1 MPQAAPHTED
11 LALARRCAAGEPE
24 AAARLVEAYGPFL
37 AGVLR
42 RVWREGETEDLVA
55 EVFLRLFEG
64 KGALLAAYRGEAG
77 LKAYL
82 AVITRRVGLDALR
95 RARVRGRGRIPLEDL
110 LDRPAPEESE
120 DGLTGLL
127 ACLPERDRRVLTLR
141 YLEGLSYRDLAKALA
156 APPGSAA
163 GWVARARE
171 RLRVLWIEQS
181 DVRVKKTPSRAT
193 P

>member
-1 MPQAAPHTED
+1 MPEVAPHAED

-24 AAARLVEAYGPFL
+24 AVTRLVETYGPFL

-42 RVWREGETEDLVA
+42 RVWKEGETEDLVA

-64 KGALLAAYRGEAG
+64 KGALLAAYRGEAS
-77 LKAYL
+77 LRTYL
-82 AVITRRVGLDALR
+82 ALIARRVGLDALR
-95 RARVRGRGRIPLEDL
+95 RARVRGRGRIPLDDLED
-110 LDRPAPEESE
+110 RQAPEEP
-120 DGLTGLL
+120 DPGMPGLL
-127 ACLPERDRRVLTLR
+127 ARLPERDRRVLTLR
-141 YLEGLSYRDLAKALA
+141 YLDGLSYRDLAKALG

-171 RLRVLWIEQS
+171 RLKSLWLEQS
-181 DVRVKKTPSRAT
+181 DVRVKTPPSRAT